1 MLGAAR
7 ARKLAI
13 MQPYFAPY
21 IGYLQLMAAV
31 DRFVLL
37 DDVNFINR
45 GWINRNRILVGGREH
60 LVTIPLRGASQNQK
74 INQIALAGDAAW
86 RAKLHKTIEQ
96 SYRKAPFYAD
106 TMPVLA
112 QIIACPEPMLAPYLR
127 FSLTTLAAWLD
138 LPCQIVGSSAG
149 YDNSDYKGAQRIMD
163 ICRQEQAGVYVNA
176 PGGKDLY
183 APADFAALGVQLR
196 FLKPRLDE
204 YAQGG
209 APFIAGLSIIDVLMY
224 QGRDAT
230 RQALF
235 TAGLE

>member
-7 ARKLAI
+7 ATTLAI

-37 DDVNFINR
+37 DDVGFINR

-74 INQIALAGDAAW
+74 INQIALGDDGAW

-96 SYRKAPFYAD
+96 NYRKAPFYAE
-106 TMPVLA
+106 TMPMLA
-112 QIIACPEPMLAPYLR
+112 QVIACPEPMLAPYLR
-127 FSLTTLAAWLD
+127 ASLETLAAWLE
-138 LPCQIVGSSAG
+138 LPCQIIGSAAA
-149 YDNSDYKGAQRIMD
+149 YDNTEYKGAQRIMD
-163 ICRQEQAGVYVNA
+163 ICRQERTSVYVNA

-196 FLKPRLDE
+196 FLKPRLAE
-204 YAQGG
+204 YPQGG
-209 APFIAGLSIIDVLMY
+209 AAFTPGLSIIDVLMH
-224 QGRDAT
+224 QGRAAT

-235 TAGLE
+235 SAELE